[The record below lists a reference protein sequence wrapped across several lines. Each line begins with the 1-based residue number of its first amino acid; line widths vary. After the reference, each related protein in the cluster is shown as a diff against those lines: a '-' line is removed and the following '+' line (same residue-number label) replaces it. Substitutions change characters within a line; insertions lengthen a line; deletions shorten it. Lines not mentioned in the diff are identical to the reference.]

1 MFKGNKYSLLCGLIT
16 LLTLLNLLS
25 AHMSEVASI
34 IQTIRNKAELL
45 GTQKIELTHKL
56 KKLEEENADLQSKL
70 DDRQKQ
76 FEELKDK
83 NNVLKM
89 AKSLGESGEKSTEAK
104 KRINELVKEID
115 KCIALLNK

>member
-1 MFKGNKYSLLCGLIT
+1 LCGLIT

-45 GTQKIELTHKL
+45 GTQKIELTYKL